1 MKNRIEWISLSTE
14 TWSDFLELDLND
26 PWFKKENGEW
36 KKGVYLI
43 WSDEER
49 KVVRVGSGEI
59 RVRLDAHKKNTEI
72 KKHTKLRVVCA
83 EVTDE
88 KEMLGIE
95 NYLAYIYTPVIGD
108 AYPNVKPIEVFLPQI
123 DASINNP
130 ESPYNSG
137 DTLAL
142 MQYYNGFGKWA
153 RVQHGDDFAAPF
165 TRLEELDC
173 D

>member
-59 RVRLDAHKKNTEI
+59 RVRLDAHKKI
-72 KKHTKLRVVCA
+72 LRL
-83 EVTDE
+83 
-88 KEMLGIE
+88 K
-95 NYLAYIYTPVIGD
+95 
-108 AYPNVKPIEVFLPQI
+108 
-123 DASINNP
+123 SIQ
-130 ESPYNSG
+130 S
-137 DTLAL
+137 
-142 MQYYNGFGKWA
+142 
-153 RVQHGDDFAAPF
+153 
-165 TRLEELDC
+165 
-173 D
+173 